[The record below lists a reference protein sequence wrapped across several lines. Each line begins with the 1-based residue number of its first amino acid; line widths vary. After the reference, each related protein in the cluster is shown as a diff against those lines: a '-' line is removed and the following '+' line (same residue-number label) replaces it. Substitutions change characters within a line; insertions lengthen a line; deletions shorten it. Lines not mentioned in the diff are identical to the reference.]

1 MRKVALQLG
10 VIAGMIIM
18 LAFVSCT
25 KEWDGD
31 IQSNDP
37 QEADA
42 PVDKKMIHE
51 LAKLF
56 DGEYNGVWTFNGQ
69 GVKPDNFFQVGID
82 KNNKNGGSYYD
93 KSYYD
98 SYIGCY
104 ADSNRIYHSLYEFP
118 LMATTNYLLA
128 DLNVS
133 YFTLAPYF
141 DNVWDKEQLLQSFI
155 SENISNVIPFG
166 SGIDLDPIGYSE
178 KTLYFY
184 LKQKNNDYIRFSY
197 IATMTNGTYIGIIL
211 NINPNESTVTMDL
224 STKVI
229 TITYT
234 IPQVKLLAGDA
245 DITIELDPA
254 IKITFTSINKITRG
268 GVSGD

>member
-1 MRKVALQLG
+1 
-10 VIAGMIIM
+10 
-18 LAFVSCT
+18 
-25 KEWDGD
+25 
-31 IQSNDP
+31 
-37 QEADA
+37 
-42 PVDKKMIHE
+42 
-51 LAKLF
+51 
-56 DGEYNGVWTFNGQ
+56 
-69 GVKPDNFFQVGID
+69 
-82 KNNKNGGSYYD
+82 
-93 KSYYD
+93 
-98 SYIGCY
+98 
-104 ADSNRIYHSLYEFP
+104 
-118 LMATTNYLLA
+118 MATTNYLLA